1 MTETPTKELKKE
13 KTFKGTLREKLKN
26 LIEKGNEKVEIVT
39 EKETV
44 SGVVHEVGKDYVSI
58 VRVVEQEETQKNIDQ
73 NNKEEKQK
81 VVLILELEILI
92 RLQDIISISRILRSS
107 YR

>member
-1 MTETPTKELKKE
+1 MEEKKKKE
-13 KTFKGTLREKLKN
+13 KTFKSTLRDRLNKLV
-26 LIEKGNEKVEIVT
+26 GDDVQVEIVT

-44 SGVVHEVGKDYVSI
+44 SGRISEVGKDFVGI
-58 VRVVEQEETQKNIDQ
+58 VRVIEEEEIRKNIDQ
-73 NNKEEKQK
+73 NNKEEEQK
-81 VVLILELEILI
+81 IILILELEILI